1 MQTKEGDE
9 TIESSESGEARTGR
23 DFIRTIIDADLA
35 SNKHASIVTRFP
47 PEPNGF
53 LHIGHAKAICISFGI
68 AEEYGGRCNLRFD
81 DTNPVTEDPRYVA
94 AIQEDIRWLGFNDYE
109 LHFSSDY
116 FEQLYDWAVQLI
128 KKGKAYVDELNE
140 EQIREY
146 RGTVTEAGKPSPF
159 RDRSIEENLDLFA
172 RMRAGEFEDGA
183 YVLRAKIDLA
193 NPNMKMRDPLMYRIR
208 HEEHYRRG
216 KQWIYP
222 FYDWAHG
229 QGDAIEGITH
239 SLCSLEFQS
248 NRELY
253 DWYIENL
260 EIANPPHQYEFARLN
275 LDYTV
280 LSKRKLLQLVN
291 EVHVSGWD
299 DPRMPTLAAFRRR
312 GVLPETI
319 RRFCHRVGIAKSES
333 RAELSLLEHTIRD
346 DLNTEAPRVLC
357 VLKPL
362 EVEITNFPEGRVE
375 ELDAPYW
382 PHDVP
387 KEGSRK
393 LPFSRRILIDRDD
406 FMEAPPKKFF
416 RLAPGREVRLRYG
429 YVIRCDEV
437 VKDDSGQVIKLLCS
451 YDPET
456 KGGTLPD
463 GRKVKGT
470 VHWVSADHGVRVP
483 VRLYDR
489 LFASADPGAEGR
501 DFLDDLNPNSLT
513 ELTDA
518 VAEPSI
524 AEAAPGSRFQ
534 FEREGFFFADPQDS
548 KTGAPVFNR
557 IVTLKD
563 SWAKVAGAGASKPKS
578 EPKPEPK
585 SKSAAADG
593 EGKTDTTRRR
603 RKRSA
608 ADVRAEARESEP
620 ELAKRLARYREEL
633 ELPEVTADLL
643 TGDLAVGAFFE
654 AALAAH
660 PAADL
665 VAKWMVNDV
674 LPLAHLAKEDGV
686 ASLKFDGPQLGALV
700 ALVDDGLSARV
711 ARDVLAVMA
720 SEGGE
725 PAAIVETRGLDQ
737 GKGEAE
743 LEALMD
749 GLIAEHADKFAQ
761 LVGGRDGLA
770 GFFVGQAMRKAG
782 GSADPQTLKA
792 ILKKRIER

>member
-1 MQTKEGDE
+1 MESDE
-9 TIESSESGEARTGR
+9 KNTSGEGR
-23 DFIRTIIDADLA
+23 DFIRTIIDEDLA
-35 SNKHASIVTRFP
+35 TGKHSSIVTRFP

-53 LHIGHAKAICISFGI
+53 LHIGHAKAICISFGV

-94 AIQEDIRWLGFNDYE
+94 AIEEDIRWLGFGDYE

-116 FEQLYDWAVQLI
+116 FEQLYDWAVRLI
-128 KKGKAYVDELNE
+128 KDGKAYVDESSDE
-140 EQIREY
+140 EIREF
-146 RGTVTEAGKPSPF
+146 RGTVTEAGRPTPY
-159 RDRSIEENLDLFA
+159 RDRPVEENLDRFE
-172 RMRAGEFEDGA
+172 RMRAGEFPDGA
-183 YVLRAKIDLA
+183 CVLRAKIDLA

-216 KQWIYP
+216 KQNIYP

-253 DWYIENL
+253 DWYIDNL
-260 EIANPPHQYEFARLN
+260 GISPRPRQYEFARLN

-291 EVHVSGWD
+291 EGHVSGWD

-312 GVLPETI
+312 GIMPETI

-333 RAELSLLEHTIRD
+333 RAEIALLEHTIRD

-357 VLKPL
+357 VLRPL
-362 EVEITNFPEGRVE
+362 EVEITNFPEGQVE
-375 ELDAPYW
+375 ELDAPFW

-387 KEGSRK
+387 KEGSRT

-406 FMEAPPKKFF
+406 FLEEPPKKFF
-416 RLAPGREVRLRYG
+416 RLSPGREVRLRYG

-437 VKDDSGQVIKLLCS
+437 VKDESGEVVKLLCS
-451 YDPET
+451 YDPDT
-456 KGGTLPD
+456 RGGTIPD

-470 VHWVSADHGVRVP
+470 IHWVSADHGVNVP

-489 LFASADPGAEGR
+489 LFASADPGADGR
-501 DFLDDLNPNSLT
+501 DFLDDLNSDSFT
-513 ELTDA
+513 ELREA
-518 VAEPSI
+518 VAEPSV
-524 AEAAPGSRFQ
+524 AEAQPGSRFQ
-534 FEREGFFFADPQDS
+534 FEREGFFFADPVDS
-548 KTGAPVFNR
+548 KPGAPVFNR

-563 SWAKVAGAGASKPKS
+563 SWAKVAGVST
-578 EPKPEPK
+578 EPSQRETKVATPV
-585 SKSAAADG
+585 AAAAAVAAKSD
-593 EGKTDTTRRR
+593 EPRRR
-603 RKRSA
+603 KKRSA
-608 ADVRAEARESEP
+608 ADVRADARAENP
-620 ELAKRLARYREEL
+620 ELAERFSRYQKEL
-633 ELPEVTADLL
+633 ELPELTADLL
-643 TGDLAVGAFFE
+643 TGDVATGTLFE

-660 PAADL
+660 ASAGN
-665 VAKWMVNDV
+665 VAKWIVNDV
-674 LPLAHLAKEDGV
+674 QRLAKDGGLE
-686 ASLKFDGPQLGALV
+686 ALRFDGAQLGALV
-700 ALVDDGLSARV
+700 ALVDEGDLSARV
-711 ARDVLAVMA
+711 GRDVLAIMA

-725 PAAIVETRGLDQ
+725 PAAIVDARGL
-737 GKGEAE
+737 AE
-743 LEALMD
+743 GADDSALETLMD
-749 GLIAEHADKFAQ
+749 ELIAANADKFAQ
-761 LVGGRDGLA
+761 LRGGREGLA

-792 ILKKRIER
+792 ILKKRIES

>member
-1 MQTKEGDE
+1 MQSKDGNKT
-9 TIESSESGEARTGR
+9 SEASAPTAGR

-35 SNKHASIVTRFP
+35 SGKHTSIVTRFP

-53 LHIGHAKAICISFGI
+53 LHIGHAKAICISFGV
-68 AEEYGGRCNLRFD
+68 AEEFGGRCNLRFD

-94 AIQEDIRWLGFNDYE
+94 AIQEDIRWLGFGDYE

-116 FEQLYDWAVQLI
+116 FEQLYEWAVQLI

-146 RGTVTEAGKPSPF
+146 RGSVTEAGKPSPF
-159 RDRSIEENLDLFA
+159 RDRPIEENLDVFA

-183 YVLRAKIDLA
+183 CVLRAKIDLA
-193 NPNMKMRDPLMYRIR
+193 SPNMKMRDPLMYRIR

-253 DWYIENL
+253 DWYIDNL

-291 EVHVSGWD
+291 EGHVSGWD

-312 GVLPETI
+312 GVPPETI

-357 VLKPL
+357 VLNPL
-362 EVEITNFPEGRVE
+362 EIEITNFPEGQVE

-393 LPFSRRILIDRDD
+393 LPFSRRIFIDRDD

-429 YVIRCDEV
+429 YVIRCDDV
-437 VKDDSGQVIKLLCS
+437 VKDAGGQVIKLLCS
-451 YDPET
+451 YDPDT
-456 KGGTLPD
+456 RGGTLPD

-470 VHWVSADHGVRVP
+470 VHWVSADRGVKVP

-489 LFASADPGAEGR
+489 LFASADPGADGR

-513 ELTDA
+513 ELKDA
-518 VAEPSI
+518 VAEPSV
-524 AEAAPGSRFQ
+524 AEAEPGSRFQ

-548 KTGAPVFNR
+548 RKGAPVFNR

-563 SWAKVAGAGASKPKS
+563 SWAKLVADPAPKPAPKVES
-578 EPKPEPK
+578 EPTPE
-585 SKSAAADG
+585 SALADG
-593 EGKTDTTRRR
+593 VGTSETTRRR

-620 ELAKRLARYREEL
+620 ELAKRFVRYREDL

-654 AALAAH
+654 AALAVH
-660 PAADL
+660 PAADSI
-665 VAKWMVNDV
+665 AKWMVNDV
-674 LPLAHLAKEDGV
+674 LPLAHLAHLAKDDGV
-686 ASLKFDGPQLGALV
+686 GSLRFDGPQLGALV
-700 ALVDDGLSARV
+700 ALVDGGLSARV
-711 ARDVLAVMA
+711 ARDVLAIMA

-725 PAAIVETRGLDQ
+725 PAAIVETRGLDE
-737 GKGEAE
+737 GTNEAE

-749 GLIAEHADKFAQ
+749 ALIAEHADKFAQ
-761 LVGGRDGLA
+761 LVGGREGLA

>member
-1 MQTKEGDE
+1 MESDE
-9 TIESSESGEARTGR
+9 KNTSGEGR
-23 DFIRTIIDADLA
+23 DFIRTIIDEDLA
-35 SNKHASIVTRFP
+35 TGKHSSIVTRFP

-53 LHIGHAKAICISFGI
+53 LHIGHAKAICISFGV

-94 AIQEDIRWLGFNDYE
+94 AIEEDIRWLGFGDYE

-116 FEQLYDWAVQLI
+116 FEQLYDWAVRLI
-128 KKGKAYVDELNE
+128 KDGKAYVDESSDE
-140 EQIREY
+140 EIREF
-146 RGTVTEAGKPSPF
+146 RGTVTEAGRPTPY
-159 RDRSIEENLDLFA
+159 RDRPVEENLDLFE
-172 RMRAGEFEDGA
+172 RMRAGEFPDGA
-183 YVLRAKIDLA
+183 CVLRAKIDLA

-216 KQWIYP
+216 KQNIYP

-253 DWYIENL
+253 DWYIDNL
-260 EIANPPHQYEFARLN
+260 GISPRPRQYEFARLN

-291 EVHVSGWD
+291 EGHVSGWD

-312 GVLPETI
+312 GIMPETI

-333 RAELSLLEHTIRD
+333 RAEIALLEHTIRD

-357 VLKPL
+357 VLRPL
-362 EVEITNFPEGRVE
+362 EVEITNFPEGQVE
-375 ELDAPYW
+375 ELDAPFW

-387 KEGSRK
+387 KEGSRT

-406 FMEAPPKKFF
+406 FLEEPPKKFF
-416 RLAPGREVRLRYG
+416 RLSPGREVRLRYG

-437 VKDDSGQVIKLLCS
+437 VKDESGEVVKLLCS
-451 YDPET
+451 YDPDT
-456 KGGTLPD
+456 RGGTIPD

-470 VHWVSADHGVRVP
+470 IHWVSADHGVNVP

-489 LFASADPGAEGR
+489 LFASADPGADGR
-501 DFLDDLNPNSLT
+501 DFLDDLNSDSFT
-513 ELTDA
+513 ELREA
-518 VAEPSI
+518 VAEPSV
-524 AEAAPGSRFQ
+524 AEAQPGSRFQ
-534 FEREGFFFADPQDS
+534 FEREGFFFADPVDS
-548 KTGAPVFNR
+548 KPGAPVFNR

-563 SWAKVAGAGASKPKS
+563 SWAKVAGVST
-578 EPKPEPK
+578 EPSQRETKVATPV
-585 SKSAAADG
+585 AAAAAVAAKSD
-593 EGKTDTTRRR
+593 EPRRR
-603 RKRSA
+603 KKRSA
-608 ADVRAEARESEP
+608 ADVRADARAENP
-620 ELAKRLARYREEL
+620 ELAERFSRYQKEL
-633 ELPEVTADLL
+633 ELPELTADLL
-643 TGDLAVGAFFE
+643 TGDVATGTLFE

-660 PAADL
+660 ASAGN
-665 VAKWMVNDV
+665 VAKWIVNDV
-674 LPLAHLAKEDGV
+674 QRLAKDGGLE
-686 ASLKFDGPQLGALV
+686 ALRFDGAQLGALV
-700 ALVDDGLSARV
+700 ALVDEGDLSARV
-711 ARDVLAVMA
+711 GRDVLAIMA

-725 PAAIVETRGLDQ
+725 PAAIVDARGL
-737 GKGEAE
+737 AE
-743 LEALMD
+743 GADDSALETLMD
-749 GLIAEHADKFAQ
+749 ELIAANADKFAQ
-761 LVGGRDGLA
+761 LRGGREGLA

-792 ILKKRIER
+792 ILKKRIES